1 MDESFLAIEASEVDV
16 VDIASELESASAQ
29 TVLREVV
36 DRFSPGVAV
45 SCSFGGP
52 SGLVIVDQLARMN
65 LLERVEVY
73 YLDTGLLFSATH
85 EVREE
90 MERRYGF
97 EAIAYRPQLSLNQQ
111 ASLHGNDL
119 WDRDPD
125 KCCGIRKVAPNVE
138 ALDGKSAWITGVRR
152 DQSVGRAE
160 TPVLAWNA
168 RFGLV
173 KVSPLRD
180 WSEEKVWEY
189 VRQHQVPYN
198 VLHEDGYPSLGCNT
212 VCTVRPES
220 GESLRAGRWRG
231 HDKTEC
237 GLHDSP

>member
-1 MDESFLAIEASEVDV
+1 MAIEVSEVNV
-16 VDIASELESASAQ
+16 VDIASELESASAE

-36 DRFSPGVAV
+36 ERFSPGVAV

-85 EVREE
+85 DVREE

-97 EAIAYRPQLSLNQQ
+97 EAIAYRPQLSLVQQ

-125 KCCGIRKVAPNVE
+125 TVSYTHLTLP
-138 ALDGKSAWITGVRR
+138 T
-152 DQSVGRAE
+152 
-160 TPVLAWNA
+160 TP
-168 RFGLV
+168 
-173 KVSPLRD
+173 
-180 WSEEKVWEY
+180 
-189 VRQHQVPYN
+189 
-198 VLHEDGYPSLGCNT
+198 
-212 VCTVRPES
+212 
-220 GESLRAGRWRG
+220 
-231 HDKTEC
+231 
-237 GLHDSP
+237 

>member
-1 MDESFLAIEASEVDV
+1 MAIQVPEADV
-16 VDIASELESASAQ
+16 AQIASELESASAE
-29 TVLREVV
+29 TVLKEVV
-36 DRFSPGVAV
+36 ERFSPGVAV

-65 LLERVEVY
+65 LLDRVEVY

-85 EVREE
+85 SVREE
-90 MERRYGF
+90 IERRYGF
-97 EAIAYRPQLSLNQQ
+97 EATAYQSRLTLAQQ

-125 KCCGIRKVAPNVE
+125 ACCAIRKVAPNTD
-138 ALDGKSAWITGVRR
+138 ALAGKSVWITGIRR
-152 DQSVGRAE
+152 DQSSGRIG
-160 TPVLAWNA
+160 TPVLAWNEKF
-168 RFGLV
+168 RLM
-173 KVSPLRD
+173 KVAPLRD

-189 VRQHQVPYN
+189 VRRHQVPYN
-198 VLHEDGYPSLGCNT
+198 ALHDDGYPSLGCNT
-212 VCTVRPES
+212 VCTVRREL

>member
-1 MDESFLAIEASEVDV
+1 MAITFAESDIAEIASQLEFASSEV
-16 VDIASELESASAQ
+16 
-29 TVLREVV
+29 VLREVV
-36 DRFSPGVAV
+36 ERFSPDVAM

-52 SGLVIVDQLARMN
+52 SGLIMVDQLARMN
-65 LLERVEVY
+65 LLDRVEVY
-73 YLDTGLLFSATH
+73 YLDTGLLFAATH
-85 EVREE
+85 EARERI
-90 MERRYGF
+90 ERQYGF
-97 EAIAYRPQLSLNQQ
+97 EAIAYRPQLSLVQQ

-125 KCCGIRKVAPNVE
+125 KCCGIRKVAPNAE
-138 ALDGKSAWITGVRR
+138 ALVGKSAWITGVRR
-152 DQSVGRAE
+152 DQSVGRVE

-168 RFGLV
+168 RFRLV
-173 KVSPLRD
+173 KVAPLRD
-180 WSEEKVWEY
+180 WSEEKGWEY

-198 VLHEDGYPSLGCNT
+198 ALHEDGYPSLGCNT